1 MDLETG
7 TGKVLPVY
15 IEEEMQKSYI
25 DYAMSVIVQRA
36 LPDVRDGLKPV
47 HRRILYAMQEA
58 GMASNKPYKKSA
70 RIVGEVLGKYHPHG
84 DTSVYDAIVRLAQNF
99 STRYLMVDG
108 HGNFGSV
115 DGDSAAAMR
124 YTEVRM
130 AKVAE
135 VMLEDIEKETVDFV
149 PNYDESL
156 KEPSVLP
163 AKVPAL
169 LINGSAGIAVGMA
182 TNIPPHNL
190 SEVVD
195 GLIMLI
201 DNSNIE
207 IPELMT
213 VIKGPD
219 FPTGATI
226 LGTEGIRSAYTT
238 GRGIVKI
245 RAQAEIE
252 PMQKGKHRIVVT
264 EIPYQVNKA
273 RLIESIAQ
281 LVKDGVI
288 EGITDL
294 RDESDRRGMRI
305 VVELRNDVVPD
316 VILNQLYKH
325 TKLQDSFGIIMLA
338 LVDGHPRVLNLKE
351 ILVHYLNHQK
361 EVITRRTRYELG
373 KAKDRAHILEG
384 LKIALDN
391 LDAVI
396 NTIRSSANADIAKT
410 ALVEKFTLSL
420 RQAQAIL
427 DMRLQRLT
435 GLERKKIDDEYID
448 VMETIDWLESVLADE
463 QKVLNII
470 KEDLLEMKKKFGDA
484 RRTILSHDTSS
495 MDMEDLIA
503 EEDIVIT
510 ISHQGYIKRQT
521 LDNFRNQKRGGVGKT
536 GGSGKKNDD
545 CAEHLFLS
553 TTHHNILFF
562 TNKGRVYRQK
572 GYEIP
577 EAGRTAKGTAIINL
591 LPIEQG
597 EKITAVIPVKE
608 FKTEQYMFM
617 ATDKGTVKKTN
628 LEDFNSARKVG
639 LIAITLD
646 ENEQLIGVELTD
658 GNSEIILAT
667 RNGIAIRFDEQ
678 DVRPMG
684 RTAHGVRGIQ
694 LNYGDEVVAMD
705 SVTSEN
711 SEVLTA
717 TEQGLGKRTSVSEY
731 RKQTRGGKGVIN
743 IKVNEKTGIVIGMKV
758 ITPGQEIMMITAA
771 GIIIRI
777 DVEGISQFGR
787 NAQGVKLMTLND
799 DDKVVS
805 LAAVQQAEDDVTE
818 EVITDD
824 VQTETVDVSDEIIET
839 SQATEE

>member
-84 DTSVYDAIVRLAQNF
+84 DISVYDAIVRFAQNF

-201 DNSNIE
+201 DNSDIE

-213 VIKGPD
+213 AIKGPD

-463 QKVLNII
+463 QKVFNII

-503 EEDIVIT
+503 E
-510 ISHQGYIKRQT
+510 
-521 LDNFRNQKRGGVGKT
+521 
-536 GGSGKKNDD
+536 
-545 CAEHLFLS
+545 
-553 TTHHNILFF
+553 
-562 TNKGRVYRQK
+562 
-572 GYEIP
+572 
-577 EAGRTAKGTAIINL
+577 
-591 LPIEQG
+591 
-597 EKITAVIPVKE
+597 
-608 FKTEQYMFM
+608 
-617 ATDKGTVKKTN
+617 
-628 LEDFNSARKVG
+628 
-639 LIAITLD
+639 
-646 ENEQLIGVELTD
+646 
-658 GNSEIILAT
+658 
-667 RNGIAIRFDEQ
+667 
-678 DVRPMG
+678 
-684 RTAHGVRGIQ
+684 
-694 LNYGDEVVAMD
+694 
-705 SVTSEN
+705 
-711 SEVLTA
+711 
-717 TEQGLGKRTSVSEY
+717 
-731 RKQTRGGKGVIN
+731 
-743 IKVNEKTGIVIGMKV
+743 
-758 ITPGQEIMMITAA
+758 
-771 GIIIRI
+771 
-777 DVEGISQFGR
+777 
-787 NAQGVKLMTLND
+787 
-799 DDKVVS
+799 
-805 LAAVQQAEDDVTE
+805 
-818 EVITDD
+818 
-824 VQTETVDVSDEIIET
+824 
-839 SQATEE
+839 

>member
-1 MDLETG
+1 MDLENT

-58 GMASNKPYKKSA
+58 GMTPTKPYKKSA

-84 DTSVYDAIVRLAQNF
+84 DISVYEAIVRMAQDF

-108 HGNFGSV
+108 HGNFGSI

-130 AKVAE
+130 AKIAE
-135 VMLEDIEKETVDFV
+135 AMLEDIEKDTVDFV
-149 PNYDESL
+149 PNYDESM

-163 AKVPAL
+163 SKVPAL

-190 SEVVD
+190 CEVVN
-195 GLIMLI
+195 GLVMLI
-201 DNSNIE
+201 DNPDVE
-207 IPELMT
+207 ISQLMT
-213 VIKGPD
+213 AIKGPD
-219 FPTGATI
+219 FPIGACI
-226 LGTEGIRSAYTT
+226 LGKTGITNAYTT
-238 GRGIVKI
+238 GRGVVKL
-245 RAQAEIE
+245 RAKATIE
-252 PMQKGKHRIVVT
+252 PANKGKHNIIIT

-273 RLIESIAQ
+273 NLIKDIAQ
-281 LVKDGVI
+281 LAKDGVI
-288 EGITDL
+288 EGMTHIDDYSNL
-294 RDESDRRGMRI
+294 KHGIRI
-305 VVELRNDVVPD
+305 VIELKADAVPD
-316 VILNQLYKH
+316 VVLNKLYKH
-325 TKLQDSFGIIMLA
+325 TSLQTSFGIIMLA
-338 LVDGHPRVLNLKE
+338 LVNGEPRVLNLKQV
-351 ILVHYLNHQK
+351 LTYYLEHQK
-361 EVITRRTRYELG
+361 EVITRRTRYELA

-391 LDAVI
+391 LDEVI
-396 NTIRSSANADIAKT
+396 STIRSSANGDIAKT
-410 ALVEKFTLSL
+410 SLMERFNLSQ

-435 GLERKKIDDEYID
+435 GLERKKIDDEYVD
-448 VMETIDWLESVLADE
+448 VLETIDWLESVLADE
-463 QKVLNII
+463 HKVMNII
-470 KEDLLEMKKKFGDA
+470 KEDLLEMKKKFGDE
-484 RRTILSHDTSS
+484 RRTEISMESS
-495 MDMEDLIA
+495 EMDIEDLIA
-503 EEDIVIT
+503 EEDIVVT

-521 LDNFRNQKRGGVGKT
+521 MDNFRSQKRGGMGKN
-536 GGSGKKNDD
+536 GGSGKKIDD

-591 LPIEQG
+591 LPLEQG

-608 FKTEQYMFM
+608 FLEEQFMFM
-617 ATDKGTVKKTN
+617 ATNKGTVKKTN
-628 LEDFNSARKVG
+628 LKDFDSARKNG
-639 LIAITLD
+639 LVAINLD
-646 ENEQLIGVELTD
+646 DKEDLIGVELTD
-658 GNSEIILAT
+658 GNSEIVLAT

-684 RTAHGVRGIQ
+684 RTAHGVRGIS
-694 LNYGDEVVAMD
+694 LAYGDEVVAMD
-705 SVTSEN
+705 SVADESC
-711 SEVLTA
+711 EVLTA
-717 TEQGLGKRTSVSEY
+717 TEFGMGKRTAVSEY
-731 RKQTRGGKGVIN
+731 RKQTRGGKGIIN
-743 IKVNEKTGIVIGMKV
+743 IKITEKTGCVVGMRVIN
-758 ITPGQEIMMITAA
+758 PQQEIMMITSA

-777 DVEGISQFGR
+777 DVDGISQFGR

-805 LAAVQQAEDDVTE
+805 LAAIHHDDDE
-818 EVITDD
+818 E
-824 VQTETVDVSDEIIET
+824 
-839 SQATEE
+839 

>member
-1 MDLETG
+1 MEAENIS
-7 TGKVLPVY
+7 GKVLPVY
-15 IEEEMQKSYI
+15 IENEMQKSYI
-25 DYAMSVIVQRA
+25 DYAMSVIIQRA

-84 DTSVYDAIVRLAQNF
+84 DISVYDAIVRLAQDF

-130 AKVAE
+130 AKIAE

-163 AKVPAL
+163 SKVPAI
-169 LINGSAGIAVGMA
+169 LINGSSGIAVGMA

-190 SEVVD
+190 GEVVN
-195 GLIMLI
+195 GLVMLI
-201 DNSNIE
+201 DDPDVE
-207 IPELMT
+207 IPQLIT
-213 VIKGPD
+213 AIKGPD

-226 LGTEGIRSAYTT
+226 LGTDGIFNAYTT

-245 RAQAEIE
+245 RAKAEIE
-252 PMQKGKHRIVVT
+252 PMNKGKNRIVVT

-273 RLIESIAQ
+273 RLIENIAQ

-305 VVELRNDVVPD
+305 VVELRGDVVPD

-325 TKLQDSFGIIMLA
+325 TQMQSSFGINMLA
-338 LVDGHPRVLNLKE
+338 LVNGQPQILNLKQV
-351 ILVHYLNHQK
+351 LVHYLDHQK
-361 EVITRRTRYELG
+361 EVVTRRTRYELS

-384 LKIALDN
+384 LKVALDN

-396 NTIRSSANADIAKT
+396 QTIRSSATADIAR
-410 ALVEKFTLSL
+410 AGLMDKFNLSQ

-435 GLERKKIDDEYID
+435 GLERKKIDDEYMD
-448 VMETIDWLESVLADE
+448 VLETIDYLEGVLADE
-463 QKVLNII
+463 RKVMGII
-470 KEDLLEMKKKFGDA
+470 KDDLLDMKKRFGDE
-484 RRTILSHDTSS
+484 RRTEISFDSS
-495 MDMEDLIA
+495 EMDIEDLIA
-503 EEDIVIT
+503 EEDIVVT

-521 LDNFRNQKRGGVGKT
+521 MDNFRNQKRGGVGKT
-536 GGSGKKNDD
+536 GGSGKKVDD
-545 CAEHLFLS
+545 SAEHLFLS
-553 TTHHNILFF
+553 TTHFNILFF

-591 LPIEQG
+591 LPLEAG

-608 FKTEQYMFM
+608 FKEEQFMFM
-617 ATDKGTVKKTN
+617 ATNRGTVKKTV
-628 LEDFNSARKVG
+628 LTDFDSARKAG
-639 LIAITLD
+639 LVAINLD
-646 ENEQLIGVELTD
+646 ENEELIGVELTD
-658 GNSEIILAT
+658 GNSEIVLAT
-667 RNGIAIRFDEQ
+667 RNGLAIRFDEQ
-678 DVRPMG
+678 DVRSMG
-684 RTAHGVRGIQ
+684 RTAHGVRGIS

-705 SVTSEN
+705 SVSDEN
-711 SEVLTA
+711 NEVLTA
-717 TEQGLGKRTSVSEY
+717 TELGLGKRTAVSEY

-743 IKVNEKTGIVIGMKV
+743 IKITEKTGIVVGMRV
-758 ITPGQEIMMITAA
+758 INPEQEIMMITAG

-777 DVEGISQFGR
+777 DVDGISKIGR
-787 NAQGVKLMTLND
+787 NAQGVKLITLNEND
-799 DDKVVS
+799 TVVS
-805 LAAVQQAEDDVTE
+805 LAAIHHEEDSVAETE
-818 EVITDD
+818 E
-824 VQTETVDVSDEIIET
+824 
-839 SQATEE
+839 AEE

>member
-1 MDLETG
+1 MDLENT

-58 GMASNKPYKKSA
+58 GITPTKPYKKSA

-84 DTSVYDAIVRLAQNF
+84 DISVYEAIVRMAQDF

-108 HGNFGSV
+108 HGNFGSI

-130 AKVAE
+130 AKIAE
-135 VMLEDIEKETVDFV
+135 AMLEDIEKDTVDFV
-149 PNYDESL
+149 PNYDESM

-163 AKVPAL
+163 SKVPAL

-190 SEVVD
+190 CEVVN
-195 GLIMLI
+195 GLVMLI
-201 DNSNIE
+201 DNPDVE
-207 IPELMT
+207 ISQLMT
-213 VIKGPD
+213 AIKGPD
-219 FPTGATI
+219 FPTGACI
-226 LGTEGIRSAYTT
+226 LGKTGITNAYTT
-238 GRGIVKI
+238 GRGVVKL
-245 RAQAEIE
+245 RAKATIE
-252 PMQKGKHRIVVT
+252 PANKGKHNIIIT

-273 RLIESIAQ
+273 NLIKDIAQ
-281 LVKDGVI
+281 LAKDGVI
-288 EGITDL
+288 EGMTHIDDYSNL
-294 RDESDRRGMRI
+294 KHGIRI
-305 VVELRNDVVPD
+305 VIELKADAVPD
-316 VILNQLYKH
+316 VVLNKLYKH
-325 TKLQDSFGIIMLA
+325 TSLQTSFGIIMLA
-338 LVDGHPRVLNLKE
+338 LVNGEPRVLNLKQV
-351 ILVHYLNHQK
+351 LTYYLEHQK
-361 EVITRRTRYELG
+361 EVITRRTRYELA

-391 LDAVI
+391 LDEVI
-396 NTIRSSANADIAKT
+396 STIRSSANGDIAKT
-410 ALVEKFTLSL
+410 SLMERFNLSQ

-435 GLERKKIDDEYID
+435 GLERKKIDDEYVD
-448 VMETIDWLESVLADE
+448 VLETIDWLESVLADE
-463 QKVLNII
+463 HKVMNII
-470 KEDLLEMKKKFGDA
+470 KEDLLEMKKKFGDE
-484 RRTILSHDTSS
+484 RRTEISMESS
-495 MDMEDLIA
+495 EMDIEDLIA
-503 EEDIVIT
+503 EEDIVVT

-521 LDNFRNQKRGGVGKT
+521 MDNFRSQKRGGMGKN
-536 GGSGKKNDD
+536 GGSGKKIDD

-591 LPIEQG
+591 LPLEQG

-608 FKTEQYMFM
+608 FLEEQFMFM
-617 ATDKGTVKKTN
+617 ATNKGTVKKTN
-628 LEDFNSARKVG
+628 LKDFDSARKNG
-639 LIAITLD
+639 LVAINLD
-646 ENEQLIGVELTD
+646 DKEDLIGVELTD
-658 GNSEIILAT
+658 GNSEIVLAT

-684 RTAHGVRGIQ
+684 RTAHGVRGIS
-694 LNYGDEVVAMD
+694 LAYGDEVVAMD
-705 SVTSEN
+705 SVADESC
-711 SEVLTA
+711 EVLTA
-717 TEQGLGKRTSVSEY
+717 TEFGMGKRTAVSEY
-731 RKQTRGGKGVIN
+731 RKQTRGGKGIIN
-743 IKVNEKTGIVIGMKV
+743 IKITEKTGCVVGMRVIN
-758 ITPGQEIMMITAA
+758 PQQEIMMITSA

-777 DVEGISQFGR
+777 DVDGISQFGR

-805 LAAVQQAEDDVTE
+805 LAAIHHDDDE
-818 EVITDD
+818 E
-824 VQTETVDVSDEIIET
+824 
-839 SQATEE
+839 

>member
-1 MDLETG
+1 MDNLEPT

-25 DYAMSVIVQRA
+25 DYAMSVIIQRA

-58 GMASNKPYKKSA
+58 GMAPTKPYKKSA

-84 DTSVYDAIVRLAQNF
+84 DSSVYDAIVRLAQDF

-108 HGNFGSV
+108 HGNFGSI
-115 DGDSAAAMR
+115 DGDSPAAMR

-130 AKVAE
+130 AKIAE
-135 VMLEDIEKETVDFV
+135 AMLEDIEKDTVDFV

-163 AKVPAL
+163 SKVPAL

-190 SEVVD
+190 CEVVN
-195 GLIMLI
+195 GLVMLI
-201 DNSNIE
+201 DNPEVE
-207 IPELMT
+207 IPQLMT
-213 VIKGPD
+213 AIKGPD
-219 FPTGATI
+219 FPTGACI
-226 LGTEGIRSAYTT
+226 LGREGINNAYTT
-238 GRGIVKI
+238 GRGVVKI
-245 RAQAEIE
+245 RAKATIE
-252 PMQKGKHRIVVT
+252 PANKGKHNIVIS

-273 RLIESIAQ
+273 NLIKDIAK
-281 LVKDGVI
+281 LVKDGAI
-288 EGITDL
+288 EGITHINDYSNL
-294 RDESDRRGMRI
+294 KHGIRI
-305 VVELRNDVVPD
+305 VIELKSDAVPD
-316 VILNQLYKH
+316 VVLNQLYKH
-325 TKLQDSFGIIMLA
+325 TALQSSFGIIMLA
-338 LVDGHPRVLNLKE
+338 LVNGQPRILNLKQ
-351 ILVHYLNHQK
+351 ILEYYLAHQK
-361 EVITRRTRYELG
+361 DVITRRSRYELG

-396 NTIRSSANADIAKT
+396 STIRSSATADIART
-410 ALVEKFTLSL
+410 SLMERFNLSQ

-435 GLERKKIDDEYID
+435 GLERKKIDDEYVD
-448 VMETIDWLESVLADE
+448 VLETIDWLESVLADE
-463 QKVLNII
+463 HKVMNII
-470 KEDLLEMKKKFGDA
+470 KEDLLEMKKKFGDE
-484 RRTILSHDTSS
+484 RRTEISLDTSE
-495 MDMEDLIA
+495 MDVEDLIA
-503 EEDIVIT
+503 EEDIVVT

-521 LDNFRNQKRGGVGKT
+521 LDTFRNQKRGGMGKT
-536 GGSGKKNDD
+536 GGSGKKED

-591 LPIEQG
+591 LPLEQG

-608 FKTEQYMFM
+608 FVDEQYMFM
-617 ATDKGTVKKTN
+617 ATNKGTVKKTN
-628 LEDFNSARKVG
+628 LKDLESARKIG
-639 LIAITLD
+639 LVAINLD
-646 ENEQLIGVELTD
+646 ANEDLIGVELTD

-678 DVRPMG
+678 DVRSMG
-684 RTAHGVRGIQ
+684 RTAHGVKGIS

-705 SVTSEN
+705 SVPNEN
-711 SEVLTA
+711 YEVLTA
-717 TEQGLGKRTSVSEY
+717 TEFGMGKRTAVSEY
-731 RKQTRGGKGVIN
+731 RKQTRGGKGIIN
-743 IKVNEKTGIVIGMKV
+743 IKITERTGPVVGMKV
-758 ITPGQEIMMITAA
+758 INPAQEIMMITSA

-777 DVEGISQFGR
+777 DVDSISQYGR
-787 NAQGVKLMTLND
+787 FAQGVKLMTLNEN
-799 DDKVVS
+799 DKVVS
-805 LAAVQQAEDDVTE
+805 LAAIHHE
-818 EVITDD
+818 E
-824 VQTETVDVSDEIIET
+824 E
-839 SQATEE
+839 

>member
-1 MDLETG
+1 MDLENNG
-7 TGKVLPVY
+7 GKVLPVY

-25 DYAMSVIVQRA
+25 DYAMSVIIQRA

-84 DTSVYDAIVRLAQNF
+84 DFSVYEAIVRLAQDF

-115 DGDSAAAMR
+115 DGDGAAAMR

-130 AKVAE
+130 AKIAE
-135 VMLEDIEKETVDFV
+135 MMLEDIEKETVDFV

-163 AKVPAL
+163 SKVPAI

-190 SEVVD
+190 SEVVN
-195 GLIMLI
+195 GLVMLI
-201 DNSNIE
+201 DNPDTE
-207 IPELMT
+207 IPQLMT
-213 VIKGPD
+213 AIKGPD
-219 FPTGATI
+219 FPTGASI
-226 LGTEGIRSAYTT
+226 LGTDGIRSAYTT
-238 GRGIVKI
+238 GRGVVKI
-245 RAQAEIE
+245 RAKAEIE
-252 PMQKGKHRIVVT
+252 PMAKGKHRIVVS

-294 RDESDRRGMRI
+294 RDESDRRGMR
-305 VVELRNDVVPD
+305 VVIELKSDVVPD
-316 VILNQLYKH
+316 VVLNQLYKH
-325 TKLQDSFGIIMLA
+325 TQLQSSFGIIMLA
-338 LVDGHPRVLNLKE
+338 LVNGQPRVLNLKQ
-351 ILVHYLNHQK
+351 ILEYYLAHQK
-361 EVITRRTRYELG
+361 DVITRRTRYELG

-396 NTIRSSANADIAKT
+396 STIRSSATADIAKT
-410 ALVEKFTLSL
+410 ALIEKFSLSM

-435 GLERKKIDDEYID
+435 GLERKKIDDEYVD

-463 QKVLNII
+463 HKVMNII
-470 KEDLLEMKKKFGDA
+470 KEDLLEVKKKFGDE
-484 RRTILSHDTSS
+484 RRTEISLDTSE
-495 MDMEDLIA
+495 MDIEDLIA
-503 EEDIVIT
+503 EEDIVVT

-536 GGSGKKNDD
+536 GGSGKKADD

-591 LPIEQG
+591 LPLEQG

-608 FKTEQYMFM
+608 FIEDHFMFM
-617 ATDKGTVKKTN
+617 ATNKGTVKKTN
-628 LEDFNSARKVG
+628 LKDFDSTRKSG
-639 LIAITLD
+639 LIAINLD
-646 ENEQLIGVELTD
+646 DDEDLIGVEMTN
-658 GNSEIILAT
+658 GSSEIVLAT
-667 RNGIAIRFDEQ
+667 RNGTAIRFDEQ

-684 RTAHGVRGIQ
+684 RTAHGVRGIT
-694 LNYGDEVVAMD
+694 LNYGDVVVAMD
-705 SVTSEN
+705 SVGSEEC
-711 SEVLTA
+711 EVLTA
-717 TEQGLGKRTSVSEY
+717 TELGMGKRTAVSEY

-743 IKVNEKTGIVIGMKV
+743 IKITEKTGAVVGMRVIN
-758 ITPGQEIMMITAA
+758 PQQEIMMITAA

-777 DVEGISQFGR
+777 DVDGISQFGR

-805 LAAVQQAEDDVTE
+805 LAAVHHDESED
-818 EVITDD
+818 
-824 VQTETVDVSDEIIET
+824 
-839 SQATEE
+839 